1 MDSRYDVIV
10 SGASAAGL
18 SFVLALVEA
27 SQGSLRIALIEKSSQ
42 IQVLDADFPAFAVS
56 AGSRHM
62 MQTLGIWDEISTLA
76 QEVSRIEITDSSLE
90 DFLRPVLLRY
100 NNITF
105 DGEPATHIVE
115 GENIIS
121 ALFNR
126 VRALGGIDLFLDT
139 EVDTYEVGGVCSKVF
154 LKDGQSLFGKLIVS
168 AEGRQSKLRDISGI
182 KTIGWSYHQTG
193 IVVHVHHDLP
203 HEGVAI
209 QHFLPSGPFAIL
221 PLLGNRSCVTWSENA
236 TEAKRILALDEINF
250 RFELEKRFGAKL
262 GNIQPETKR
271 KSWPLSL
278 QLARSYVADRFV
290 LIGDSAH
297 AVHPIAGQ
305 GLNLAFRDSAALA
318 EVLVEALRLGIDL
331 GDRDSLI
338 RYERWR
344 RFDSTSSTLFYDLLN
359 RLFSTDNQ
367 LIRMVRDLGL
377 GVVDRLPS
385 LKQYLVEEAAGLTGK
400 VPRLLRGSPI

>member
-1 MDSRYDVIV
+1 MTNRYDVVV

-18 SFVLALVEA
+18 SFVLALAEA
-27 SQGSLRIALIEKSSQ
+27 SEGSLRIALIEKGSLSN
-42 IQVLDADFPAFAVS
+42 ILEGDFPAFAVS

-62 MQTLGIWDEISTLA
+62 METLGFWDEISSQA

-90 DFLRPVLLRY
+90 DFFRPVLLKY
-100 NNITF
+100 NNRTF
-105 DGEPATHIVE
+105 NGEPATHIVE
-115 GENIIS
+115 GEAILAS
-121 ALFNR
+121 LLNR
-126 VRALGGIDLFLDT
+126 VQNHKSIDLFFKK
-139 EVDTYEVGGVCSKVF
+139 EVITYEIEDFYSNVYLSEGE
-154 LKDGQSLFGKLIVS
+154 SLSSKLIVS

-193 IVVHVHHDLP
+193 IVVHITHDLP
-203 HEGVAI
+203 HNGVAI

-221 PLLGNRSCVTWSENA
+221 PLLGNRSCVTWSENEK
-236 TEAKRILALDEINF
+236 EAKRILCLEDAEFLV
-250 RFELEKRFGAKL
+250 ELEKRFGSRL
-262 GNIQPETKR
+262 GTLRLDSKR

-278 QLARSYVADRFV
+278 QLARSFVSDRFA

-331 GDRDSLI
+331 GDGENLS
-338 RYERWR
+338 RYEKWR
-344 RFDSTSSTLFYDLLN
+344 RFDSTTSTLFYDALN

-367 LIRMVRDLGL
+367 FVRIVRDLGL

-385 LKQYLVEEAAGLTGK
+385 IKQLFVDEAAGLTGK
-400 VPRLLRGSPI
+400 IPRLLQGSPI